1 MYNTLYQPPHSFVL
15 VCKLL
20 VVENVL
26 WISVPSSLR
35 RPAGDHNPHIV
46 PLASLD
52 RVVQVPDALV
62 REKPLRRVVCS
73 TICVRVSVVPEDPH
87 QTDQVGLREQIS
99 LQCSFSFVME
109 HMKIQVQIS

>member
-26 WISVPSSLR
+26 WIAVPSSLR
-35 RPAGDHNPHIV
+35 HPAGDHNPHIV

-52 RVVQVPDALV
+52 RVVKVPDALL
-62 REKPLRRVVCS
+62 REKTVQRVVCS